1 MNGAN
6 TAMIITIV
14 VILGILIFLS
24 VAEMGLSKMTKPR
37 AAAIA

>member
-14 VILGILIFLS
+14 VILGILIFLA
-24 VAEMGLSKMTKPR
+24 VAVMG
-37 AAAIA
+37 